1 MYYFILTPS
10 FKIFYFYLEIMS
22 KKNIF
27 KNNFNHSY
35 PVNQVMGLLN
45 MLWKVVLDNILNS
58 VHWISQEH
66 CPRKYWNLI

>member
-1 MYYFILTPS
+1 
-10 FKIFYFYLEIMS
+10 MS

-45 MLWKVVLDNILNS
+45 MLWKVGSWIISLILFTGLAKSIAQENIG
-58 VHWISQEH
+58 I
-66 CPRKYWNLI
+66 